1 MILKS
6 LNFFFSIVNDN
17 DYRLHNSFYQV
28 LFNNLIF
35 YHKIQLYIN
44 ILSILNNITDKSE
57 TYIIYITP
65 KIKSLQSI
73 YSSSLEL

>member
-1 MILKS
+1 MIT
-6 LNFFFSIVNDN
+6 
-17 DYRLHNSFYQV
+17 DYIILFYQV

-57 TYIIYITP
+57 TYIYNTQNQKFTIY
-65 KIKSLQSI
+65 L
-73 YSSSLEL
+73 